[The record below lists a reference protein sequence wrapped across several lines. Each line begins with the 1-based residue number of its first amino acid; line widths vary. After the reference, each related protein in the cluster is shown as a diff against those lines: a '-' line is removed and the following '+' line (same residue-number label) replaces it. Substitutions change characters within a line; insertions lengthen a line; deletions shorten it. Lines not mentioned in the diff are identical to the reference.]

1 VQTQVNLRKIK
12 SVKEF
17 LDFKLLTKWY
27 FQKEIKF
34 KNKTRKSGKS
44 NILFF
49 IKLKKKLKNKC
60 SILGSK

>member
-49 IKLKKKLKNKC
+49 IKLKKKTKK
-60 SILGSK
+60 